1 MDVTFMSAALPLTKT
16 FAYAEGAYTTTP
28 YPHVSRLSS
37 FTTTIDTLDQF
48 AYALRAHGAKAHCL
62 FNGQLQR
69 PLANESRAQKTLKN
83 VPRDWIVFDFDKVP
97 LDEGENVVERYLPAY
112 AHNVSY
118 IEQVSASMFVPGQP
132 FWSGHVYM
140 LLKEACLETQIVQ
153 YLEHLNF
160 TTPAL
165 NALVSLSKA
174 KMTLHWPLDRS
185 AGYDS
190 KLIYIAPPRCI
201 GFEPAITAENAIRV
215 VRKKKPSLDIPAFT
229 PIDRRDISDRVNR
242 LRRDE
247 DLDDLDLNTRRFGEH
262 DVFIKTP
269 ASTIDS
275 VRAVGDH
282 YLKLNLN
289 GGDSWAYWLDL
300 RNPELIHNF
309 KGEPSLLTK
318 DVDEKFY
325 KSLKAMAPQ
334 IVARPPLEEGAEI
347 LAFYARN
354 QNSQIKI
361 GTFLPISRQ
370 LRIDST
376 TETAANAWL
385 WSWGM
390 PRKGPLDLFDV
401 TFDPANDHQYVP
413 GTRTINMFRA
423 TDYMLQT
430 PTSSKPSTSAELPSR
445 IDTLLRSLLGDPT
458 EEELDH
464 FLNWFAFIFRKRRK
478 ATTAWVLHG
487 TEGTGKGTFLQFLA
501 RPLLG
506 HDAVIE
512 VQPRILDSDFNSHID
527 NKLLVWVDESSVSAV
542 DNRVSFMDK
551 LGHYVTE
558 ETITIHGKGRDA
570 VEKKSY
576 ASFILAGNR
585 RDTVEKRGGDRR
597 YNIARRQE
605 KRLFINPNDYSA
617 LKAGEDLEAFAD
629 VLLRWPLDEER
640 VRVLLDNEASQLVH
654 ESTVPIGDLIAENI
668 KKGNIEFFI
677 DHMPSDSESMNDF
690 KNGLSPLSLYKK
702 LIDDILARRK
712 DVLSFEDLYVFFQT
726 LIPDPRYFQSSRIWR
741 TRYFRSLGLDTSKVP
756 YSKAAGKTIRGFAVD
771 WQIPPELEPP
781 APKTEK
787 VVPLK
792 KRKRS

>member
-1 MDVTFMSAALPLTKT
+1 MGAALPLTKT
-16 FAYAEGAYTTTP
+16 FAYAEGGFTTTP

-48 AYALRAHGAKAHCL
+48 AFALRAHAAKAHCL
-62 FNGQLQR
+62 FNGHLQR
-69 PLANESRAQKTLKN
+69 PLINESRAQKTLKG

-97 LDEGENVVERYLPAY
+97 LDEGESVVERYLPAY

-118 IEQVSASMFVPGQP
+118 VEQISASMFVPDQP
-132 FWSGHVYM
+132 FWSGHVFM
-140 LLKEACLETQIVQ
+140 LLKEACHEELIVQ

-165 NALVSLSKA
+165 EELVSLSKSQ
-174 KMTLHWPLDRS
+174 MTLHWPLDRS

-201 GFEPAITAENAIRV
+201 GFDPVVQPQDAIRV
-215 VRKKKPSLDIPAFT
+215 IRKKKPVLDIPSFK

-242 LRRDE
+242 LRRE
-247 DLDDLDLNTRRFGEH
+247 LQLDDIDLNTRRFGEH
-262 DVFIKTP
+262 DIFIKTP

-370 LRIDST
+370 LRIDTT

-390 PRKGPLDLFDV
+390 PRKGPLDLFDI

-413 GTRTINMFRA
+413 GTRVINMFRP
-423 TDYMLQT
+423 TDFMLQT
-430 PTSSKPSTSAELPSR
+430 PTSNKPSTTKELPAR
-445 IDTLLRSLLGDPT
+445 INMILRSLLGDP
-458 EEELDH
+458 EEDELEH
-464 FLNWFAFIFRKRRK
+464 FINWFAFIFRKRRK

-487 TEGTGKGTFLQFLA
+487 TEGTGKGTFLQFIA

-527 NKLLVWVDESSVSAV
+527 NKLLVWIDEASVSAV
-542 DNRVSFMDK
+542 DNRVAFMDK

-576 ASFILAGNR
+576 CSIILAGNR
-585 RDTVEKRGGDRR
+585 RDIAEKRGGDRR
-597 YNIARRQE
+597 YNIAKRQE

-629 VLLRWPLDEER
+629 ILLRWPLDEER
-640 VRVLLDNEASQLVH
+640 VRVLLENDASELMH
-654 ESTVPIGDLIAENI
+654 ENTVPIGDLIAERI
-668 KKGNIEFFI
+668 KRGDIAFFVEN
-677 DHMPSDSESMNDF
+677 MPSDNESMNDF
-690 KNGLSPLSLYKK
+690 RNGLSPLSLYKK
-702 LIDDILARRK
+702 LVDDILLQRK
-712 DVLSFEDLYVFFQT
+712 DVLTFEDLYVLFQT
-726 LIPDPRYFQSSRIWR
+726 LIPDPRYFQSSPIWR
-741 TRYFRSLGLDTSKVP
+741 KRYFRGLGLDTAKKV
-756 YSKAAGKTIRGFAVD
+756 YSKAARDSVRGFFSE
-771 WQIPPELEPP
+771 WQIPAELVP
-781 APKTEK
+781 APPKIEK
-787 VVPLK
+787 VVSIK
-792 KRKRS
+792 KGKR

>member
-1 MDVTFMSAALPLTKT
+1 MGAALPLTKT
-16 FAYAEGAYTTTP
+16 FAYAEGGYTTTP
-28 YPHVSRLSS
+28 YPHVTRLTS
-37 FTTTIDTLDQF
+37 FQAQVDTIDQF
-48 AYALRAHGAKAHCL
+48 AHALRTHGAKAHCL
-62 FNGQLQR
+62 FNGHLQR
-69 PLANESRAQKTLKN
+69 PLVDESRKQKTLKG

-97 LDEGENVVERYLPAY
+97 LNDGESVVERYLPAY

-118 IEQVSASMFVPGQP
+118 IEQVSASMFVPDQP
-132 FWSGHVYM
+132 YWSGHVFM
-140 LLKEACLETQIVQ
+140 LLKEPTLESQIVE

-160 TTPAL
+160 TIPAL
-165 NALVSLSKA
+165 DELVSLSKA

-185 AGYDS
+185 AGHDS

-201 GFEPAITAENAIRV
+201 GFEPAIQPQDAIRV
-215 VRKKKPSLDIPAFT
+215 VRKKKPALDIPSFKV
-229 PIDRRDISDRVNR
+229 IDRRDISDRVNR

-247 DLDDLDLNTRRFGEH
+247 DLDDIDLNTRRFGEH

-282 YLKLNLN
+282 YLKLNIN
-289 GGDSWAYWLDL
+289 GGDSWAYWIDL

-309 KGEPSLLTK
+309 KGEPSLITK

-325 KSLKAMAPQ
+325 KGLKAMAPA
-334 IVARPPLEEGAEI
+334 IVSRPPLEEGAEI

-390 PRKGPLDLFDV
+390 PRKGPLDLFDI
-401 TFDPANDHQYVP
+401 TFEPANDHQYVP
-413 GTRTINMFRA
+413 GTRVINMFRA

-430 PTSSKPSTSAELPSR
+430 PTSSKPSTIKELPAR

-458 EEELDH
+458 EDELTH
-464 FLNWFAFIFRKRRK
+464 FINWFTFIFRKRRK

-487 TEGTGKGTFLQFLA
+487 TEGTGKGTFLKFLA

-506 HDAVIE
+506 ADNVIE

-542 DNRVSFMDK
+542 ENRVSFMDK

-558 ETITIHGKGRDA
+558 ETITIHAKGRDA
-570 VEKKSY
+570 VERPSF
-576 ASFILAGNR
+576 ASFILAANR
-585 RDTVEKRGGDRR
+585 RDPVEKRGGDRR

-605 KRLFINPNDYSA
+605 KRLFINPNDYTA
-617 LKAGEDLEAFAD
+617 FQAGEDLEAFAD
-629 VLLRWPLDEER
+629 VLLRWPLDEEQ

-654 ESTVPIGDLIAENI
+654 ESTVPIGDLIAERI
-668 KKGNIEFFI
+668 KHGDIAFFI
-677 DHMPSDSESMNDF
+677 DHMPSDNESMNDF
-690 KNGLSPLSLYKK
+690 KHGLSPLSLYKK
-702 LIDDILARRK
+702 IVDDILARRK
-712 DVLSFEDLYVFFQT
+712 DVLTFEDLYVLFQT

-741 TRYFRSLGLDTSKVP
+741 GRYFKSLGLDTTKKVYSKVAVQ
-756 YSKAAGKTIRGFAVD
+756 SVRGFQVD

-781 APKTEK
+781 VPKTEK

-792 KRKRS
+792 KRKRP